1 MGSISAEHARIILNN
16 VVNVLA
22 IEMLS
27 AVQGIDFQKPLSP
40 GKGTKAAW
48 QFIRKHISH
57 WQEDRIM
64 YKDIEKMADLI
75 RSEDILKAVEEKG
88 IDL

>member
-1 MGSISAEHARIILNN
+1 MGSISAEHARIILGN

-27 AVQGIDFQKPLSP
+27 AVQGIDFQQPLAP
-40 GKGTKAAW
+40 GKGTTAAW
-48 QFIRKHISH
+48 SFIRKHISH
-57 WQEDRIM
+57 WEEDRIM

-75 RSEDILKAVEEKG
+75 RSEKILEAVEKEG
-88 IDL
+88 IRL